1 MIYPVNYIAM
11 VRGKSLTHKGVDF
24 GFYSASHHHQPI
36 LAVDD
41 GVVIYKKVQTSG
53 GKVIHTKHSNGTV
66 SEYGHMDTWTV
77 DIGDKVKKGQKIGT
91 MGSTGKVTGEHLH
104 YGLCKG
110 SKITYTK
117 KDKWLDPVNYLCM
130 MNNQTCNTKSK
141 KKIKHKYKRATCDL
155 WIHNK
160 KSFDK
165 SSRVKT
171 LYKNEAIEYYG
182 DSGNFAIVEDNINR
196 MYCSRKCLK

>member
-1 MIYPVNYIAM
+1 MIYPVNYIAI
-11 VRGKSLTHKGVDF
+11 VRVKSLLHNGLDS

-41 GVVIYKKVQTSG
+41 GTVIYKVKQKSG
-53 GKVIHTKHSNGTV
+53 GLTVHIKHNGVV

-77 DIGDKVKKGQKIGT
+77 NIGDKVKKGQKIGT

-104 YGLCKG
+104 FGLCKG
-110 SKITYTK
+110 EKITYTK
-117 KDKWLDPVNYLCM
+117 KDKWLNPVNYLCM
-130 MNNQTCNTKSK
+130 MSNQTCNTKSK
-141 KKIKHKYKRATCDL
+141 NKIKHKYKKATCDL

-160 KSFDK
+160 KDFNK

-171 LYKNEAIEYYG
+171 LYKGDAIEYYG
-182 DSGNFAIVEDNINR
+182 TSGNYAIVDDPINK